1 MRNVICLVLGGGR
14 GTRLYPLTKYRS
26 KPAVPLA
33 GKYRLIDI
41 PLSNCLN
48 SQMNRIYV
56 LTQFM
61 SVSLHRH
68 IRQTYRFDHFNG
80 GFVELL
86 AAQQTASEGSDW
98 YQGTADAVRKN
109 LRYIQQH
116 GIEYVL
122 ILSGDQLYRMDY
134 REMLDSHIESGA
146 DVSIAGLP
154 VHSKEAA
161 GLGIMKIDET
171 GRVKGFVE
179 KPKTPEELA
188 HVRTDPAWID
198 ARGIQSNGRDCLA
211 SMGNYLFNRDTLV
224 EVLEK
229 TDYQDFG
236 KEIFPA
242 AIRSKHVQMHMFD
255 SYWEDIG
262 TIKAFYESN
271 LATLAPKPPFEF
283 VEEEAPIFTR
293 ARFLPPSM
301 VMDSHVSTSMI
312 ADGCQIGA
320 GCTIKNSV
328 VGLRSVIGE
337 NVTIEDSVLMGCDYY
352 STKGENEQDTTSGRP
367 MMKIGAGSIIKGA
380 IVDKNCHIGN
390 NVRVVNSDNL
400 PDKEY
405 PEGVTIVDGIPVVEK
420 GAYLPDGWSLY

>member
-80 GFVELL
+80 GYVELL

-116 GIEYVL
+116 GIDYVL

-154 VHSKEAA
+154 VHSKDAG

-171 GRVKGFVE
+171 GRVNGFVE

-198 ARGIQSNGRDCLA
+198 ARGIESGGRDCLA

-224 EVLEK
+224 ELLEK

-242 AIRSKHVQMHMFD
+242 AIRAKKVQMHMFD

-271 LATLAPKPPFEF
+271 LATLAPTPPFEF

-293 ARFLPPSM
+293 ARFLPPTM
-301 VMDSHVSTSMI
+301 VMEGNIANSMI
-312 ADGCQIGA
+312 ADGCQIGK

-328 VGLRSVIGE
+328 VGLRSVIEE

-352 STKGENEQDTTSGRP
+352 ATRMETEADESSGRP
-367 MMKIGAGSIIKGA
+367 RMKIGSGSIIKGA

-390 NVRVVNSDNL
+390 NVRVVKTDDL
-400 PDKEY
+400 QDKEY
-405 PEGVTIVDGIPVVEK
+405 PEGVTVVDGIPVVEK
-420 GAYLPDGWSLY
+420 GACLPDGWTLT

>member
-68 IRQTYRFDHFNG
+68 IRQTYRFDHFSG

-116 GIEYVL
+116 GIDYVL

-134 REMLDSHIESGA
+134 REMLDSHVASGA

-154 VHSKEAA
+154 VHSKDAG

-171 GRVKGFVE
+171 GRVNGFVE

-224 EVLEK
+224 ELLEK

-242 AIRSKHVQMHMFD
+242 AIRAKKVQMHMFD

-271 LATLAPKPPFEF
+271 LATLAPTPPFEF
-283 VEEEAPIFTR
+283 VEEDAPIFTR
-293 ARFLPPSM
+293 ARFLPPTM
-301 VMDSHVSTSMI
+301 VMEGNITNSMI
-312 ADGCQIGA
+312 ADGCQIGK

-328 VGLRSVIGE
+328 VGLRSVIEE

-352 STKGENEQDTTSGRP
+352 ATRMETEADESCGRP
-367 MMKIGAGSIIKGA
+367 RMKIGSGSVIKGA

-390 NVRVVNSDNL
+390 NVRVVKTDGL
-400 PDKEY
+400 EDKEY
-405 PEGVTIVDGIPVVEK
+405 PEGVTIADGIPVIEK
-420 GAYLPDGWSLY
+420 GACIPDGWTLT